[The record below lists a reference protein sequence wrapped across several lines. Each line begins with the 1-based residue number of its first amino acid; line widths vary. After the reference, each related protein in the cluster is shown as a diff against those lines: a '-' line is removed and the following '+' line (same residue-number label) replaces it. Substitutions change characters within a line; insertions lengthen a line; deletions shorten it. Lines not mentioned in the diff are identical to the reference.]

1 MRQINFKKNDSDI
14 LNDIIAFKD
23 VGEIISKEAGSD
35 LRRGLALRHE
45 RLADITAYHM
55 GPLDKLRVMGARGGS
70 DDLARMP
77 SSKPM
82 FFGQATSAGAA
93 SPKLNCRAP
102 WRIYLAS
109 YWRISK
115 GALPRIIH
123 CSAGKDRPGMAVALL
138 LSALDAIDRDWGG
151 MAPYLDGIGVTAPV
165 VARLRADLLEKMEGQ
180 RL

>member
-1 MRQINFKKNDSDI
+1 M
-14 LNDIIAFKD
+14 
-23 VGEIISKEAGSD
+23 
-35 LRRGLALRHE
+35 
-45 RLADITAYHM
+45 
-55 GPLDKLRVMGARGGS
+55 
-70 DDLARMP
+70 
-77 SSKPM
+77 
-82 FFGQATSAGAA
+82 
-93 SPKLNCRAP
+93 
-102 WRIYLAS
+102 AS

-138 LSALDAIDRDWGG
+138 LSALDAIDGDWGG